1 MDSSR
6 QLIHSHTYRCA
17 FIAVAFATTLTPAIA
32 LADGAHVAQK
42 AGPGDIVLIRN
53 VAARPADRNP
63 TAPGMALMV
72 NASPNPQLNN
82 AINGNGAAGEMT
94 DTEIADLT
102 SNISGGRGSSGQNS
116 MQRSL
121 DSALGINTGGNSA
134 GGAANN
140 GVSNLVGGPA
150 GAGGS
155 VTDSTRSIGDQ
166 VTNAVSQIPMIGAG
180 H

>member
-1 MDSSR
+1 MDHSR
-6 QLIHSHTYRCA
+6 QLIHTQTCRCA
-17 FIAVAFATTLTPAIA
+17 FIAVAFATLTPTISF
-32 LADGAHVAQK
+32 ADGAHVAQK

-72 NASPNPQLNN
+72 NVSPNPQLNN
-82 AINGNGAAGEMT
+82 AINGSGNSGEIT

-102 SNISGGRGSSGQNS
+102 SSVGGGSGGPGQNS
-116 MQRSL
+116 VQRSV
-121 DSALGINTGGNSA
+121 DSALGINSGGNSA
-134 GGAANN
+134 GGASNN

-150 GAGGS
+150 GAGGA
-155 VTDSTRSIGDQ
+155 VTDSTRAIGDQ

>member
-1 MDSSR
+1 MDSSS
-6 QLIHSHTYRCA
+6 QLVNSQMRRRA
-17 FIAVAFATTLTPAIA
+17 FVAAALVLMLMPAA
-32 LADGAHVAQK
+32 LLADGAHVAQK

-53 VAARPADRNP
+53 VAARPADQNP
-63 TAPGMALMV
+63 IAPGMALMV

-82 AINGNGAAGEMT
+82 ALTGSGNTGEMT

-102 SNISGGRGSSGQNS
+102 ANVSSGNGGSGQSN

-121 DSALGINTGGNSA
+121 TSALGVNTGGSSA
-134 GGAANN
+134 NATSN
-140 GVSNLVGGPA
+140 GVSNLVSGPA

-155 VTDSTRSIGDQ
+155 ITDNTRSIGDQ
-166 VTNAVSQIPMIGAG
+166 VTNAVSQIPMLGAG